1 MLSENRP
8 RSNYLLFMKFDDL
21 ILEKTILITGASSS
35 GKSEFAEMLA
45 TKSNKS
51 VSYLATAKIDLSD
64 QEWQDK
70 IRKHQ
75 QRRPPDWS
83 TATVSSQLPECIA
96 AATVKECL
104 LVDSL
109 GTWVANFL
117 ALEQHEWQQMCDRF
131 ITSLQSTQG
140 QIILVGEET
149 GWGIIPAYPL
159 GRIFRDRLGNLSRQ
173 VANVVNATYLVAG
186 GHVLNLSILGEP
198 LSKYKI

>member
-1 MLSENRP
+1 
-8 RSNYLLFMKFDDL
+8 MKSQDL

-51 VSYLATAKIDLSD
+51 VSYLATAKINLSD

-75 QRRPPDWS
+75 MRRPSNWQTVP
-83 TATVSSQLPECIA
+83 VSSKLSEYIA
-96 AATVKECL
+96 KASIQECL

-117 ALEQHEWQQMCDRF
+117 DLEQHAWQKMCVHLNS
-131 ITSLQSTQG
+131 SLQSTQG

-149 GWGIIPAYPL
+149 GWGIIPTYPL
-159 GRIFRDRLGNLSRQ
+159 GRIFRERLGNLSRQ
-173 VANVVNATYLVAG
+173 VANVVDTTYLVAG

>member
-1 MLSENRP
+1 
-8 RSNYLLFMKFDDL
+8 MKSKNL

-45 TKSNKS
+45 RKSNKS

-64 QEWQDK
+64 QEWQNK

-75 QRRPPDWS
+75 HRRPSNWNTLVVHGDLS
-83 TATVSSQLPECIA
+83 EYIAKA
-96 AATVKECL
+96 AAEECL
-104 LVDSL
+104 LIDSL

-117 ALEQHEWQQMCDRF
+117 ALEQLQWQEMCNLLT
-131 ITSLQSTQG
+131 TSLQSTPA

-149 GWGIIPAYPL
+149 GWGIVPTYPL
-159 GRIFRDRLGNLSRQ
+159 GRIFRDRLGKLSQQ
-173 VANVVNATYLVAG
+173 VANVVSTTYLVVG

-198 LSKYKI
+198 LGKYKI